1 MTVFSNKSIRMI
13 MMRQR
18 KLKDLDERM
27 EDLADYL
34 DKDGRQNKG
43 QWRKVFAQQLIASS
57 WEVSRML
64 YEGVMSEEELEQS
77 LCPPDSQLC
86 LEIGCG
92 KGDFICGTAEKAPD
106 VNFIAIERISDI
118 LMLAAEKVA
127 AKGLENVRLAVM
139 NAALLDERFPPH
151 CVDRIYLNFSDPWP
165 KKGYAKRRLTHRG
178 FLEKYRKI
186 LKENGSL
193 FLKTDDLPLFEFS
206 AEELT
211 EFGFIIT
218 DMTNDLHGSV
228 YAEDN
233 VMTEYERNFSS
244 AGKKINMLRAYLKG
258 ENNE

>member
-1 MTVFSNKSIRMI
+1 MNGLSGDGGTAHMRMRRKKHGAERLAACGELILPDGFVIPADVFGS
-13 MMRQR
+13 
-18 KLKDLDERM
+18 D
-27 EDLADYL
+27 AP
-34 DKDGRQNKG
+34 
-43 QWRKVFAQQLIASS
+43 
-57 WEVSRML
+57 
-64 YEGVMSEEELEQS
+64 VM
-77 LCPPDSQLC
+77 

-211 EFGFIIT
+211 EFGFVIT